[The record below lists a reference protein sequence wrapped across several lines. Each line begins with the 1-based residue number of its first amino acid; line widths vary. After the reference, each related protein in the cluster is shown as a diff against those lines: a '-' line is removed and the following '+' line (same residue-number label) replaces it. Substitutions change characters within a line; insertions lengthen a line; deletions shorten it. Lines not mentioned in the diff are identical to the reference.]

1 MRQVRLEVFFGQCNK
16 FVVSHARARD
26 DQRLRLRDQCSK
38 VRERFRG
45 KSVEL
50 GRRAEERRAQR

>member
-1 MRQVRLEVFFGQCNK
+1 MRLEVLFGQINK
-16 FVVSHARARD
+16 PVVSDTRARD
-26 DQRLRLRDQCSK
+26 DERLGLRDQCSK